1 MIKHYIIGLLCLL
14 SYHESQAQLT
24 LETSLNTGVNAMYQI
39 RDFHPESLYWSFE
52 LPNQYVGFNIGG
64 TLGTRLYLLD
74 KKWSIGLGVG
84 YLYRYHESGFDPL
97 PPDRENIKHK
107 QDFLTI
113 PLDIG
118 YHFKSGW
125 GLHGGVE
132 ASWYISPYHS
142 NPFVDVN
149 KGIIISPFVGLSYS
163 YKRFRFEL
171 LYKHSLHSIIDYKYP
186 LRIDGVS
193 YTDYVRTRYQD
204 LELRVVFRLYEF
216 GEIKI

>member
-1 MIKHYIIGLLCLL
+1 MKYYIIALLCIAIY
-14 SYHESQAQLT
+14 SKVQAQLT
-24 LETSLNTGVNAMYQI
+24 LETSINGGMNAMYQI
-39 RDFHPESLYWSFE
+39 KDFHEKSPHWEFTP
-52 LPNQYVGFNIGG
+52 PNQYIGFNIGG
-64 TLGTRLYLLD
+64 TFGTRLYLLD

-84 YLYRYHESGFDPL
+84 YLYRYHESGFIYKSE
-97 PPDRENIKHK
+97 RNVKHK

-118 YHFKSGW
+118 YHFQSGW

-149 KGIIISPFVGLSYS
+149 KGLIISPFVGVSYT

-193 YTDYVRTRYQD
+193 YTDYRRTRYQD

-216 GEIKI
+216 GEIKM